1 MDNNTIQRKIFFYR
15 FKFNPIDNYINI
27 NTLLEQYLNKLKLY
41 KQNNKF
47 HNLKNSSILIKDSHD
62 RTKSSFIDITYMD
75 DKKVRGI
82 ICSLRDSAFP
92 YLFNILNGDKKGIE
106 ASIDDNLLETTHFI
120 IYLNEEI
127 IVSEYN
133 YYGIRIEKLKYLLRD
148 ALNIQKDFLDIYPI
162 LNSLNNKE
170 LIENGIVKNIDLSF
184 SYPGLD
190 YLKSIMNLCI
200 EDSIDENFNN
210 TDDIIVEIKIR
221 GKNKLFFKDK
231 IPFITKLFDVANNVK
246 SQYLDDTGKLINTS
260 PIKKNRISYKPNGNS
275 KIVTT
280 DLFEERLFCER
291 SITKIDPKYKYIE
304 SENMFENLEDA
315 YDNYKSCF

>member
-184 SYPGLD
+184 SYPGLN

-200 EDSIDENFNN
+200 VLLSIF
-210 TDDIIVEIKIR
+210 
-221 GKNKLFFKDK
+221 
-231 IPFITKLFDVANNVK
+231 
-246 SQYLDDTGKLINTS
+246 SS
-260 PIKKNRISYKPNGNS
+260 
-275 KIVTT
+275 
-280 DLFEERLFCER
+280 
-291 SITKIDPKYKYIE
+291 
-304 SENMFENLEDA
+304 
-315 YDNYKSCF
+315 